1 MPALTPPVDSNWN
14 KLSCVF
20 DLAGCNSQENERE
33 KEEAEKC
40 SLVIS
45 LCVNK

>member
-20 DLAGCNSQENERE
+20 ALAGKRE